1 MEPIWIYDEDGS
13 VMQIGLPKELSN
25 NDALNN
31 LMQKIMITYSSLFIN
46 NEKNFLISVLNQK
59 TKKKNLNRTS

>member
-25 NDALNN
+25 NDALKKPYAKNN
-31 LMQKIMITYSSLFIN
+31 DYI
-46 NEKNFLISVLNQK
+46 
-59 TKKKNLNRTS
+59 